1 MSTHRKSRARAM
13 ASLHRT
19 VRRMAWVTTPTSVAL
34 AVVAIAVTHSDGL
47 FALATV
53 SAVSGWLCLYL
64 THLGSAR

>member
-1 MSTHRKSRARAM
+1 M
-13 ASLHRT
+13 ATLHRA
-19 VRRMAWVTTPTSVAL
+19 VRRMAWVTTPTSAAL

-64 THLGSAR
+64 SHVGGYR